1 MESESKCPYS
11 GDARKQTLAGA
22 RANAD
27 WWPNQLNLNTLH
39 QHSSKSDPMGQ
50 EFNYA
55 EEFKSLDL
63 NAVIKAWRSLTMAFR
78 SRLLNS
84 CA

>member
-50 EFNYA
+50 
-55 EEFKSLDL
+55 
-63 NAVIKAWRSLTMAFR
+63 
-78 SRLLNS
+78 
-84 CA
+84 